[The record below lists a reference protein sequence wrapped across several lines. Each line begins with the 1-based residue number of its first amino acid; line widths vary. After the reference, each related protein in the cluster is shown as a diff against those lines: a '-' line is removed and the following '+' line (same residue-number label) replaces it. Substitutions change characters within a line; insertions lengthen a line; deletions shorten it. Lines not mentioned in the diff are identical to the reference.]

1 MTMSTF
7 VDEAMLNPQPSHPE
21 DSTVLVLGGTG
32 MTGRRVAARLR
43 ARGIPVRIA
52 SRTGQPPF
60 DWDDPTTWARAVR
73 GVAAV
78 YVVYSPDLGLLRA
91 PRVIRSFTELAV
103 DSGATRLVLLSGR
116 GRDDVEASEHAIR
129 DSGEQWT
136 ILRTAWL
143 HQNFSEGILLPAVRA
158 GLVAL
163 PANDVPEPFVDAA
176 DVADVAVAAL
186 TEDGHNGREYE
197 LTGPELLTFTQTTTL
212 ISQAIGRE
220 VAYRSVTP
228 QLFTRELLRRN
239 IPRAEA
245 ALLAT
250 VFTTVLGGRNAHLT
264 TDVHQV
270 LGRPHRTFADY
281 VRKTAAT
288 GVWEPDG
295 PASSGAPA

>member
-7 VDEAMLNPQPSHPE
+7 IDEAMLQSQPAPAE

-32 MTGRRVAARLR
+32 MTGRRVASTLR
-43 ARGIPVRIA
+43 ARGVPVRIA
-52 SRTGQPPF
+52 SRTGIPPF
-60 DWDDPTTWARAVR
+60 EWEDPTTWARVLR

-129 DSGEQWT
+129 DSGEAWT

-163 PANDVPEPFVDAA
+163 PANDVPEPFIDAA
-176 DVADVAVAAL
+176 DIADVACAAL
-186 TEDGHNGREYE
+186 TEDGHAGREYE
-197 LTGPELLTFTQTTTL
+197 LTGPELLTFTDVTAA

-220 VAYRSVTP
+220 VAYRSVSP
-228 QLFTRELLRRN
+228 QRFTRELLRRG
-239 IPRAEA
+239 IPRPEA

-264 TDVHQV
+264 DDVEQV
-270 LGRPHRTFADY
+270 LGRRPRTFADY

-295 PASSGAPA
+295 PASSGSAA